1 GMIGPPPMP
10 WKMRATMRKVRFGAM
25 PDRKELTVKR
35 AAQMRKKRLRRGSPA
50 SQPVAGMMTAL
61 AARYEVRTQDTSSRP
76 AESDPCRCGRTTLVT
91 LVSRTCMKATTMT
104 DKVMAHFCVEE
115 TCPPAPGGLTFVPR

>member
-1 GMIGPPPMP
+1 GD
-10 WKMRATMRKVRFGAM
+10 T
-25 PDRKELTVKR
+25 
-35 AAQMRKKRLRRGSPA
+35 MRKKRLAPRRLA

-61 AARYEVRTQDTSSRP
+61 AAKYEVRTQDTSSRP

-115 TCPPAPGGLTFVPR
+115 TCPSAPGGVTFVTSPVRFALNVQGRRPVRLLHSRGAGETLA